1 MSEKVLVKIRVN
13 DVEVEDEVEPR
24 LTLLDFLRNHGYTEV
39 HRGCDEGKCG
49 ACTVLLN
56 GKSVK
61 SCLVLAVQADG
72 DSITTVRG
80 LSRNGE
86 LHPIQRAFLEEYA
99 MQCGY
104 CTHGFIMVTYDFL
117 TNVSKEANQELLSE
131 SVKNI
136 CRCTGYSSI
145 ISAVKRA
152 SEYLRGGDSK

>member
-1 MSEKVLVKIRVN
+1 MSEKGLVKIRVN
-13 DVEVEDEVEPR
+13 DVEVVDEVEPR

-72 DSITTVRG
+72 SSVTTVRG

-117 TNVSKEANQELLSE
+117 TNVSREADQELLSE
-131 SVKNI
+131 SIKNI